1 MNTINISK
9 LKKTLKALKA
19 DASVSEIAILNAEM
33 HNELIEQINNGKKI
47 NMYILLQLRI
57 QIAKNLME
65 LKKFNKKLGDESED
79 IESFI
84 SGLKGKKEVR

>member
-9 LKKTLKALKA
+9 LKKNLKALKA
-19 DASVSEIAILNAEM
+19 DVSVSEITILNAEM
-33 HNELIEQINNGKKI
+33 HNELIEQINSGKKV

-79 IESFI
+79 IDDFI
-84 SGLKGKKEVR
+84 SGLKGKKEMR